1 MFFAY
6 LLVKMIP
13 IIDMTMIDKQRAII
27 ERIIWVSSE
36 LLKINVKIINVIDS
50 RLSIQKTT

>member
-1 MFFAY
+1 
-6 LLVKMIP
+6 MIP

-27 ERIIWVSSE
+27 ERIIWVSLE